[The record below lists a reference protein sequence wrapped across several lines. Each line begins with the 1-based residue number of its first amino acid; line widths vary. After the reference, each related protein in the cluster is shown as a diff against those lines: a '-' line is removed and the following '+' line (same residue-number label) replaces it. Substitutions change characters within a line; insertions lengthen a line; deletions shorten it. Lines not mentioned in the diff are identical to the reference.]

1 MNADRATI
9 ISKTLSRILR
19 HNPGANGGVA
29 IDLQGFTDL
38 ATFVPYLNTLRPFD
52 ESPVSIGEIEEVVGC
67 DFKKRF
73 QITGGRIRAYSG
85 HSFPVEIGGE
95 EFYPAGP
102 LYFGTTEKSRRVLE
116 EGLTVSKKLKV
127 RLSYSYP
134 EALEVAEA
142 RPGDQPLVIE
152 VDAERLADDGASFE
166 LLPNG
171 EIVTDPIGPDYLVEA
186 QVHKAVHLLHLP
198 HPKN

>member
-1 MNADRATI
+1 MNEERATI
-9 ISKTLSRILR
+9 ISKTLSRVLR

-38 ATFVPYLNTLRPFD
+38 VTFVPYLNTLGPFD
-52 ESPVSIGEIEEVVGC
+52 KSPVSLEEIEEVVGS

-73 QITGGRIRAYSG
+73 QIAGGRIRAYSG
-85 HSFPVEIGGE
+85 HSFQVDIGGE
-95 EFYPAGP
+95 AFYPAGP
-102 LYFGTTEKSRRVLE
+102 LYFGTTETSRRVLN

-134 EALEVAEA
+134 EALEIASA
-142 RPGDQPLVIE
+142 RPGDRPLVIE
-152 VDAERLADDGASFE
+152 VDAERLAADGASFE

-186 QVHKAVHLLHLP
+186 QAHKAVHLP
-198 HPKN
+198 HPHP

>member
-1 MNADRATI
+1 MNEERAAI
-9 ISKTLSRILR
+9 ISKTLSRVLR

-38 ATFVPYLNTLRPFD
+38 VTFVPHLNTLRPFD
-52 ESPVSIGEIEEVVGC
+52 EAPVSVREIEEVVGS

-73 QITGGRIRAYSG
+73 QIAGGRIRAYSG

-95 EFYPAGP
+95 AFYPAGP

-116 EGLTVSKKLKV
+116 DGLTVSKKLKV

-134 EALEVAEA
+134 EALEIASA
-142 RPGDQPLVIE
+142 RPGDHPLVIE

-171 EIVTDPIGPDYLVEA
+171 EIVTDPIDPEYLVEA
-186 QVHKAVHLLHLP
+186 QAHKPVHLP
-198 HPKN
+198 HP